1 MTFFML
7 GCDDSGL
14 ERELEFDE
22 SITDL
27 HVLIDS
33 GDIRLIATDEATAHV
48 VADFTHHG
56 GTKPQLDAFV
66 DGSLLRVW
74 VTCGDGCWG
83 MRGTVTVHAPRHVR
97 GMLET
102 GDGEIDVAGAAGE
115 LVIENGSGPVFGSE
129 LASPRLTV
137 RADQGR
143 IDLAYVASPL
153 LADVETGHGD
163 IDLSVP
169 AGAYHIDADAG
180 SGSVVLD
187 AVVEDLESLHRLV
200 LDTAAG
206 DIRVGGH

>member
-1 MTFFML
+1 
-7 GCDDSGL
+7 
-14 ERELEFDE
+14 
-22 SITDL
+22 
-27 HVLIDS
+27 
-33 GDIRLIATDEATAHV
+33 
-48 VADFTHHG
+48 
-56 GTKPQLDAFV
+56 
-66 DGSLLRVW
+66 
-74 VTCGDGCWG
+74 
-83 MRGTVTVHAPRHVR
+83 
-97 GMLET
+97 MLET

-206 DIRVGGH
+206 DIRVGGY